1 MKIRIDRSRCVGHG
15 RCGTLAPELYPL
27 DDHGYISIDGFD
39 VPPGQE
45 TLARRGARACPER
58 IIAVIEEEAVVE
70 EKEEG
75 APRDPEEDLKSC
87 VLYEML
93 EPHICRI
100 TLNRPHRGNAI
111 LVPNMNELLASMLER
126 AQDDDDVK
134 VVILAGAG
142 RHFCSGE
149 DTRRVPVE
157 TYGLK
162 KGQRLPQ
169 SVRMRG
175 IRRTYETLQRGLIWG
190 DKIVIGACQGA
201 VMGLGFEIALA
212 CDLLIVASDAQFARR
227 QSRMGFAAFDG
238 QMPIMLMKLGMNRG
252 LEVLLT
258 GRKVTT
264 AELTQ
269 WGIANSVVS
278 PEQLMAEALRFAR
291 AVAAL
296 SADGLMLGKRAV
308 HQYLHGIGMASY
320 QNFAS
325 VAHPLFTNLVWREN
339 EYNFLRERD
348 KVGNKTAWE
357 RLHRIFSKLGF
368 D

>member
-1 MKIRIDRSRCVGHG
+1 M
-15 RCGTLAPELYPL
+15 
-27 DDHGYISIDGFD
+27 
-39 VPPGQE
+39 
-45 TLARRGARACPER
+45 
-58 IIAVIEEEAVVE
+58 VE
-70 EKEEG
+70 EKEEEEE
-75 APRDPEEDLKSC
+75 APLDPEEDLKSC

-93 EPHICRI
+93 EPHICKI